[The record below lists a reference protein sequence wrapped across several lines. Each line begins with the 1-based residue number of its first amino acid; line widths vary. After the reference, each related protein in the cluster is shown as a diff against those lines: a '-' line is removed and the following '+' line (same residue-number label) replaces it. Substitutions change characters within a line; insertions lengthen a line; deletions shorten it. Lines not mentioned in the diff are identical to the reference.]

1 VGLIVEALD
10 WTETHLS
17 SRCFLQSALL
27 CLHFREPCRTEH
39 YSHGLID
46 SHVRADHQVVEAS
59 VCPVAL
65 VVAANVRRSRT
76 VEFVERG
83 FTISGVRE
91 ARLDPLEF
99 FLPRATPRRGSE
111 PRMRDASGKRFISRR
126 FPSPGAP
133 GRPRHHLVSA

>member
-1 VGLIVEALD
+1 M
-10 WTETHLS
+10 
-17 SRCFLQSALL
+17 
-27 CLHFREPCRTEH
+27 CLHFRQPCRRED

-83 FTISGVRE
+83 FTLSGVRE

-99 FLPRATPRRGSE
+99 FLPRAIREDVVTSLECAMHRAKGSFRGGFLHPE
-111 PRMRDASGKRFISRR
+111 HPVALDII
-126 FPSPGAP
+126 
-133 GRPRHHLVSA
+133 